1 MKDALQRD
9 VYSIYSICYSDGKV
23 WMGTDDGLCCYDTA
37 SERLMKFDKREN
49 TQGQVYYP
57 LAVLKGKDGKLY
69 FGGTN
74 GFTVVDPARI
84 SYNRYK
90 PRAVISEFFVDH
102 EPVHPKYGVSDSFHT
117 IMLDYDESNFGFEFS
132 ADNYQ
137 IPEKNM
143 FRYRLKGYN
152 DGWITVDARQ
162 RTVMYSKV
170 VAGTYFFEVCAAN
183 NDGVW
188 GEPTVIKVV
197 RRRAP
202 WLSVPAYF
210 CYALALLGMAYV
222 VFRHYAEKKRLKMML
237 YQENVEREKK
247 EQIHQAQLR
256 FFTNISHDF
265 RTPLSLIMA
274 ALDKLRRE
282 GLKEYYYRILN
293 GNVQRLLNLVNELM
307 DFRTVENGMMKLEL
321 EQIDV
326 NSFVKGIAGDFM
338 DYAAERRIS
347 FRIECDDTLPAEVY
361 ADKNVVEKIVMNLLN
376 NAFKYTRDGGNIV
389 LMTKRGQ
396 KFASQWTGHY
406 KVGDCMEDAFSI
418 VVSDTGVGISGESI
432 SSCLL
437 YTSPSPRDP

>member
-1 MKDALQRD
+1 M
-9 VYSIYSICYSDGKV
+9 
-23 WMGTDDGLCCYDTA
+23 
-37 SERLMKFDKREN
+37 
-49 TQGQVYYP
+49 
-57 LAVLKGKDGKLY
+57 AVLKGKDGKLY

-137 IPEKNM
+137 IPEKYM
-143 FRYRLKGYN
+143 FRYRRKGYN

-210 CYALALLGMAYV
+210 
-222 VFRHYAEKKRLKMML
+222 
-237 YQENVEREKK
+237 
-247 EQIHQAQLR
+247 
-256 FFTNISHDF
+256 
-265 RTPLSLIMA
+265 
-274 ALDKLRRE
+274 
-282 GLKEYYYRILN
+282 
-293 GNVQRLLNLVNELM
+293 
-307 DFRTVENGMMKLEL
+307 
-321 EQIDV
+321 
-326 NSFVKGIAGDFM
+326 
-338 DYAAERRIS
+338 
-347 FRIECDDTLPAEVY
+347 
-361 ADKNVVEKIVMNLLN
+361 
-376 NAFKYTRDGGNIV
+376 
-389 LMTKRGQ
+389 
-396 KFASQWTGHY
+396 
-406 KVGDCMEDAFSI
+406 
-418 VVSDTGVGISGESI
+418 
-432 SSCLL
+432 
-437 YTSPSPRDP
+437 